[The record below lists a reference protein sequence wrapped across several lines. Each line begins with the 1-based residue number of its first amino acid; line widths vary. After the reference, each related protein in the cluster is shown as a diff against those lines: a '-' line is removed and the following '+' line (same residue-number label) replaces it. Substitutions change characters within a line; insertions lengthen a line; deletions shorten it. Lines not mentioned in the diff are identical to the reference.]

1 MPSRRRPPEI
11 VKALAFPVRTSL
23 DDVMIFR
30 FSKSLLILA
39 LGLFNVQQTILH
51 AQDTKLKLRYDEKNI
66 LHISGDWVPGGS
78 IPIWYI
84 EAYCRPNAHETDW
97 SQHTVIGHKTEVV
110 ESSDHEIRLRCRLRD
125 GVIVNHTISSDKDSV
140 DFQITAHNPTAQLSE
155 THWGQPCIRVHGFT
169 GYGDPSKGVSY
180 DYIERSFIFL
190 DGKLS
195 LMPTRDWETKARY
208 TPGQV
213 WAAPGVLGADVNP
226 RPLNP
231 NTPSNALIGCFSKD
245 GKYVL
250 AAAFDPYQ
258 ELFQG
263 VIHCLHNDFR
273 IGGLKPNETKTVHG
287 KLYILPAHIPTLL
300 ERYRIDFPDHSQH

>member
-1 MPSRRRPPEI
+1 MLSI
-11 VKALAFPVRTSL
+11 QGK
-23 DDVMIFR
+23 
-30 FSKSLLILA
+30 
-39 LGLFNVQQTILH
+39 
-51 AQDTKLKLRYDEKNI
+51 
-66 LHISGDWVPGGS
+66 HIPGGT

-97 SQHTVIGHKTEVV
+97 NQHTVIGHKTTIL
-110 ESSDHEIRLRCRLRD
+110 ESQDRKVLLQCKLND
-125 GVIVNHTISSDKDSV
+125 GVIVQHTITSDEDSV
-140 DFQITAHNPTAQLSE
+140 DFQITAYNPTKKNSKA
-155 THWGQPCIRVHGFT
+155 HWGQPCIRVGKFT
-169 GYGDPSKGVSY
+169 GYGDPAKGISY

-195 LMPTRDWETKARY
+195 LMPTKDWETKARY

-213 WAAPGVLGADVNP
+213 WAAPGVKGEDVNP

-231 NTPSNALIGCFSKD
+231 HSPSNALIGCFSKD
-245 GKYVL
+245 GKVLL

-273 IGGLKPNETKTVHG
+273 LGGLNPGETKKVHG
-287 KLYILPAHIPTLL
+287 KLYVLPAHIPTLL
-300 ERYRIDFPDHSQH
+300 SRYRQDFPDHSQH